1 MENLVF
7 LQVDMVRKT

>member
-7 LQVDMVRKT
+7 LRLFGRK